1 MSAASVIKFLLT
13 LCSSPCVSPE
23 SAAGCFWHWWRKCGH
38 WCCTPPQSHLPSP
51 LALQVY
57 TWPPNPAKKSMC
69 FYVGIIQFVPNQRAN
84 WVAFPM
90 EQEKKSWSLYPLHRV
105 TFYGWYYNNIA
116 GYHYYFYR
124 CVPMLKTPCICIF
137 ISLFWAK
144 LSCFYTFLT
153 NAHWHYCLPIDYTDL
168 ILLLF
173 LLIKH
178 LTVSFH
184 TCNIE
189 TLSFYGSIAYWF
201 TNLLSKQRVAG
212 SVPSRDT
219 NPFWKV
225 SENASGV
232 KPCQRKLTELL
243 WQPSVTS
250 EQLKVTNTRKHF
262 KVVP

>member
-1 MSAASVIKFLLT
+1 MR
-13 LCSSPCVSPE
+13 VS
-23 SAAGCFWHWWRKCGH
+23 RI
-38 WCCTPPQSHLPSP
+38 CCRMF
-51 LALQVY
+51 LALMKEVRSLMLY
-57 TWPPNPAKKSMC
+57 TTTKPSAQSTGSSSIHLASEPCQEEHVLLCWYHPVCPKSTC
-69 FYVGIIQFVPNQRAN
+69 
-84 WVAFPM
+84 WVDFPM
-90 EQEKKSWSLYPLHRV
+90 EQEKRVGACILYD
-105 TFYGWYYNNIA
+105 NIA

-124 CVPMLKTPCICIF
+124 CVPMLKTPCIFIF

-232 KPCQRKLTELL
+232 KPCQRKLTELAAVATL
-243 WQPSVTS
+243 CDKWAAES
-250 EQLKVTNTRKHF
+250 H
-262 KVVP
+262 

>member
-1 MSAASVIKFLLT
+1 MRVSRICRRMFLALMKEVRSLMLYTTTKPSAQSTGSSSIHLASEPCQEEHVLL
-13 LCSSPCVSPE
+13 CWYHPVCPE
-23 SAAGCFWHWWRKCGH
+23 STCQLGCFSYGAR
-38 WCCTPPQSHLPSP
+38 
-51 LALQVY
+51 
-57 TWPPNPAKKSMC
+57 
-69 FYVGIIQFVPNQRAN
+69 
-84 WVAFPM
+84 
-90 EQEKKSWSLYPLHRV
+90 KKSWSLYPLHCV